1 MSKLQIEKFI
11 DGKHETTIRVPT
23 FLIGIAK
30 TLLPES
36 ALVALANR
44 GINVLAI
51 AEAKKQGVTYSTS
64 LDVCEHGIDKK
75 IVVSLI

>member
-36 ALVALANR
+36 ALVALTNR
-44 GINVLAI
+44 GITVQAI
-51 AEAKKQGVTYSTS
+51 AEAKKRGVAYSAS
-64 LDVCEHGIDKK
+64 LDVCEHGIEKK
-75 IVVSLI
+75 VVVSLT